1 MSLSIRQGRPVRRD
15 DVWLRQ
21 AGQENALFDPST
33 GALHLMN
40 DTALAIWDLCDGETT
55 PDEMISAIVDVS
67 RLPQEIVIED
77 VGRTLNEFERIGI
90 IEWKE
95 DQE

>member
-1 MSLSIRQGRPVRRD
+1 VSLSIRQGRPARRP

-21 AGQENALFDPST
+21 AGKENALFDPAS

-55 PDEMISAIVDVS
+55 PDEMIVAIVDIS
-67 RLPQEIVIED
+67 RLPQEIVAED
-77 VGRTLNEFERIGI
+77 VGRILNDFERVGI

-95 DQE
+95 GTE